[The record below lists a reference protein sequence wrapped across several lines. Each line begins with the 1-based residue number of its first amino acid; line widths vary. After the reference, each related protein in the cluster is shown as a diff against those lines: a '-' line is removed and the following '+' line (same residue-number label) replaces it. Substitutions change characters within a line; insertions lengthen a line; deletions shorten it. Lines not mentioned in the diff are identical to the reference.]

1 MGSFMLVDYILKKLG
16 IRRSTLAD
24 IDTMAV
30 GQVFGEEEPLL
41 QFEKVYEMV
50 NHCDLC
56 GGRLLI
62 VIPLV
67 QMEDK
72 VLCECESCKER
83 VYRKP

>member
-1 MGSFMLVDYILKKLG
+1 MLVDYILKKLG

-67 QMEDK
+67 QIK
-72 VLCECESCKER
+72 FCVSANL
-83 VYRKP
+83 VRKGSIENHDN